1 MQKPELLAPAGNRE
15 AFEAALAAG
24 ADAIY
29 LGAGEGFNARNN
41 AENFS
46 MEDLGAACRDAH
58 LRGRKVYLTANTL
71 VMPGEMDEAL
81 KIVTGAAERGVDA
94 AIIQDVGLAQR
105 LREELP
111 ELELHTSTQMNIRD
125 AKGIEFARKL
135 GFGRV
140 TLARELSVA
149 QIAKLAKLGMD
160 LEVFIHGALCICQ
173 SGQCLMSSMIGGRS
187 ANRGVCAQPCR
198 LPYTLV
204 GEDGKRLANPGEYL
218 LSPKDLMGIDMLPK
232 LIEAGVASLKIE
244 GRMKSADYVST
255 AVGTYRAALDRAWV
269 EEDAYQA
276 TDEEK
281 AGLSEA
287 FSRGF
292 SAAYLAGERGNE
304 MMGYKR
310 PNNRGVLVGRVS
322 GFRNGMVLIDET
334 EPIEVGD
341 LLEVWTSK
349 GRTTYEVQQADD
361 VRPGKVELYIRG
373 AVSPGDR
380 LFRVRSAALTREC
393 RERTL
398 AGLNNV
404 ELTAS
409 IVARIGEPLQI
420 VVSDAAGNHGQAEG
434 AEVEPARSV
443 AITRDDVIEHVNRL
457 GGTPYVITEWDI
469 QLDEGVGMGFSALH
483 KCRAA
488 AIAAYEE
495 AVLDLA
501 AHESRNRGLDCGVLD
516 TSRVKQADKMACFAT
531 RINFNETTS
540 VAATLSDFAPE
551 RAIGPKLYATNA
563 DALRVWA
570 ALGADFAWLSP
581 ELTLAQIKQLADASP
596 IPVGLVVHGRQE
608 LMVSDHCFLM
618 AEGPCDQKCSKC
630 KRRKGAPR
638 FYKDRK
644 GYMFPVA
651 TDALGRGHLY
661 NAVKLD
667 VVHAIT
673 DLKRAGVT
681 GFAVD
686 TTLLSEDEGEQ
697 QFYRVRRAIQ
707 GKDIVKEENTTAGN
721 LFRNRT
727 GAKKTVKEKEA
738 EARAA
743 RRAERRGKTFDG
755 NRVDNHESIKAGKRA
770 RAEYEEAE
778 ARVEARAKRREK
790 GGLAGAKN
798 AKRSGEA
805 GTKRQ
810 VVRKQNRG
818 KFNGAGKYNGSGK
831 GGKPGYRK

>member
-1 MQKPELLAPAGNRE
+1 MRKPELLAPAGNRE
-15 AFEAALAAG
+15 ALEAALAAG
-24 ADAIY
+24 ADAVY
-29 LGAGEGFNARNN
+29 LGAGEGFNARCN
-41 AENFS
+41 ADNFS
-46 MEDLGAACRDAH
+46 PADLSAACRDAH
-58 LRGRKVYLTANTL
+58 LRGCKVYLTANTL
-71 VMPGEMDEAL
+71 VYPGEMDQAL
-81 KIVTGAAERGVDA
+81 SLVCAAAEAGVDA

-111 ELELHTSTQMNIRD
+111 QLELHTSTQMNIRD
-125 AKGIEFARKL
+125 AKGIEFARQL

-140 TLARELSVA
+140 TLARELSVE

-160 LEVFIHGALCICQ
+160 LEVFVHGALCICQ
-173 SGQCLMSSMIGGRS
+173 SGQCLLSSLIGGRS

-198 LPYTLV
+198 LPYTIV
-204 GEDGKRLANPGEYL
+204 DADGKKLADPGEYL
-218 LSPKDLMGIDMLPK
+218 LSPKDLMGIDYLPQ
-232 LIEAGVASLKIE
+232 LIKAGVASLKIE
-244 GRMKSADYVST
+244 GRMKSAEYVST
-255 AVGTYRAALDRAWV
+255 AVGTYRAALDRAWL
-269 EEDAYQA
+269 EEDGYEA
-276 TDEEK
+276 TAEEK

-292 SAAYLAGERGNE
+292 SPAYLVGERGNE

-322 GFRNGMVLIDET
+322 GFRNGMVQ
-334 EPIEVGD
+334 IEASEQIEAGD

-361 VRPGKVELYIRG
+361 LRPGHVELYIRG

-380 LFRVRSAALTREC
+380 LFRIRSAALAREC
-393 RERTL
+393 RERTQK
-398 AGLNNV
+398 GLQAV
-404 ELTAS
+404 ALRASVTALK
-409 IVARIGEPLQI
+409 GQPLMV
-420 VVSDAAGNHGQAEG
+420 VVSDDKGNHGQAEG
-434 AEVEPARSV
+434 APVEEARSV
-443 AITRDDVIEHVNRL
+443 AITHDDVVEHVGRL
-457 GGTPYVITEWDI
+457 GGTPYRIVEWEI

-495 AVLDLA
+495 AVLDLT
-501 AHESRNRGLDCGVLD
+501 AHEAREKGLACGVLD
-516 TSRVKQADKMACFAT
+516 TSRVPEHADPMSAFVT

-540 VAATLSDFAPE
+540 VAQTLGEFEEGKAT
-551 RAIGPKLYATNA
+551 GPKLYATNP

-596 IPVGLVVHGRQE
+596 LPLGVVVHGRQE

-618 AEGPCDQKCSKC
+618 AEGPCDGKCAKC

-644 GYMFPVA
+644 GYLFPVTA
-651 TDALGRGHLY
+651 DIHGRGHLY

-667 VVHAIT
+667 ISHAIG
-673 DLKRAGVT
+673 DLRRAGVT

-686 TTLLSEDEGEQ
+686 TTLLEEHEGEE
-697 QFYRVRRAIQ
+697 QFYRARRALQ
-707 GKDIVKEENTTAGN
+707 GKRVEKEEGCTAGN

-727 GAKKTVKEKEA
+727 GAKKTVREKEA
-738 EARAA
+738 ERRAA
-743 RRAERRGKTFDG
+743 KREQRWGKTFDG
-755 NRVDNHESIKAGKRA
+755 NRIDSEASVKAGREA
-770 RAEYEEAE
+770 RAEYETQE
-778 ARVEARAKRREK
+778 ARSQARAQRKEK

-798 AKRSGEA
+798 MQARGDA
-805 GTKRQ
+805 GTKRG
-810 VVRKQNRG
+810 VVRKENRG
-818 KFNGAGKYNGSGK
+818 KFNANKR
-831 GGKPGYRK
+831 GGKR

>member
-1 MQKPELLAPAGNRE
+1 M
-15 AFEAALAAG
+15 
-24 ADAIY
+24 Y
-29 LGAGEGFNARNN
+29 LGAGDGFNARNN

-46 MEDLGAACRDAH
+46 ADDITAACRDAH

-81 KIVTGAAERGVDA
+81 RIVSDAAERGIDA

-111 ELELHTSTQMNIRD
+111 QLELHTSTQMNIRD
-125 AKGIEFARKL
+125 KAGIEFARKL

-149 QIAKLAKLGMD
+149 QIAKLAELGMD

-198 LPYTLV
+198 LPYVMV

-218 LSPKDLMGIDMLPK
+218 LSPKDLMGIDMLPQ

-244 GRMKSADYVST
+244 GRMKSPDYVST
-255 AVGTYRAALDRAWV
+255 AVGTYRAALDRAWLDGADF
-269 EEDAYQA
+269 EA

-292 SAAYLAGERGNE
+292 SAAYLAGERGND
-304 MMGYKR
+304 MMSYKR

-322 GFRNGMVLIDET
+322 GFRNGMVLIEET
-334 EPIEVGD
+334 EKIEVGD

-349 GRTTYEVQQADD
+349 GRTSYEVQQADD

-380 LFRVRSAALTREC
+380 LFRVRSAALARDC
-393 RERTL
+393 RERTA
-398 AGLNNV
+398 AGLNSQKLSCSV
-404 ELTAS
+404 T
-409 IVARIGEPLQI
+409 ARIGEPLCI
-420 VVSDAAGNHGQAEG
+420 TVSDAAGNHGTAEG
-434 AEVEPARSV
+434 SVVEAARSV
-443 AITRDDVIEHVNRL
+443 AITKDDVMEHVARL
-457 GGTPYVITEWDI
+457 GGTPYTIDQWDI
-469 QLDEGVGMGFSALH
+469 QLDDGVGMGFSVLH

-488 AIAAYEE
+488 AIAVYEE

-501 AHESRNRGLDCGVLD
+501 AHEARERGLACGVLD
-516 TSRVKQADKMACFAT
+516 TSAVRKADDMARFAT
-531 RINFNETTS
+531 RIDFNDTSS
-540 VAATLSDFAPE
+540 VAQTLSELEPG
-551 RAIGPKLYATNA
+551 RAVGPKLYATNA

-581 ELTLAQIKQLADASP
+581 ELTLAQIKQLAQDSP

-618 AEGPCDQKCSKC
+618 AQGPCDQKCAKC
-630 KRRKGAPR
+630 ERRLGAPH

-644 GYMFPVA
+644 GYMFPIT

-686 TTLLSEDEGEQ
+686 TTLLDEEEGLR
-697 QFYRVRRAIQ
+697 QFYRVRGAIQ
-707 GKDIVKEENTTAGN
+707 GKDVRKEENTTAGN

-727 GAKKTVKEKEA
+727 GGKKSVKEKEA
-738 EARAA
+738 QAKAA
-743 RRAERRGKTFDG
+743 RREARRAKVFDG
-755 NRVDNHESIKAGKRA
+755 NRIDNKASIKEGKKA
-770 RAEYEEAE
+770 REEYEAAE
-778 ARVEARAKRREK
+778 ARIQARAQRREK
-790 GGLAGAKN
+790 GGLAGLKN
-798 AKRSGEA
+798 KGRSGEA
-805 GTKRQ
+805 GIKRQ

-818 KFNGAGKYNGSGK
+818 KFNGGPSKYNGSGK

>member
-1 MQKPELLAPAGNRE
+1 MRKPELLAPAGNRE
-15 AFEAALAAG
+15 SFEAAIAAG
-24 ADAIY
+24 ADAVY

-41 AENFS
+41 AENFGA
-46 MEDLGAACRDAH
+46 EDLEAACRDAH

-71 VMPGEMDEAL
+71 VMPGEMDDAL
-81 KIVTGAAERGVDA
+81 RIVEDAAARGIDA

-111 ELELHTSTQMNIRD
+111 QLELHTSTQMNIRD
-125 AKGIEFARKL
+125 AKGIDFARKL

-149 QIAKLAKLGMD
+149 QIAKLAKLEMD

-198 LPYTLV
+198 LPYRLV
-204 GEDGKRLANPGEYL
+204 GEDGKSLANPGEYL
-218 LSPKDLMGIDMLPK
+218 LSPKDLMGIDLLPQ

-244 GRMKSADYVST
+244 GRMKSPDYVST
-255 AVGTYRAALDRAWV
+255 AVGTYRQALDRAWIDGADF
-269 EEDAYQA
+269 EA
-276 TDEEK
+276 TPEEK
-281 AGLSEA
+281 SGLQEA

-292 SAAYLAGERGNE
+292 SAAYLAGERGND

-322 GFRNGMVLIDET
+322 GFRNGMVLIEET
-334 EPIEVGD
+334 EAIEVGD

-380 LFRVRSAALTREC
+380 LFRVRSAALARDC

-398 AGLNNV
+398 VGLNSQALSCSV
-404 ELTAS
+404 
-409 IVARIGEPLQI
+409 VARIGEPLSI
-420 VVSDAAGNHGQAEG
+420 TVSDAAGNHGHAEG
-434 AEVEPARSV
+434 APVEAARSV
-443 AITRDDVIEHVNRL
+443 AITKDDVVEHVARL
-457 GGTPYVITEWDI
+457 GGTPYVIEQWDI

-488 AIAAYEE
+488 AIEAYEE
-495 AVLDLA
+495 CVLDLA
-501 AHESRNRGLDCGVLD
+501 AHEARQRGLDCSVLD
-516 TSRVKQADKMACFAT
+516 TSRVRKVDDMARFAT
-531 RINFNETTS
+531 RINFNETSS
-540 VAATLSDFAPE
+540 VATSLSDFEPD

-581 ELTLAQIKQLADASP
+581 ELTLAQIKQLADESP
-596 IPVGLVVHGRQE
+596 IPVGLVVHGHQE

-618 AEGPCDQKCSKC
+618 AEGPCDLKCAKC
-630 KRRKGAPR
+630 ARRKGAPR

-644 GYMFPVA
+644 GYMFPVT
-651 TDALGRGHLY
+651 TDVTGRGHLY

-667 VVHAIT
+667 IVHAVG

-686 TTLLSEDEGEQ
+686 TTLLDEAEGER
-697 QFYRVRRAIQ
+697 QFYRVRGAIQ
-707 GKDIVKEENTTAGN
+707 GKDVVKEENTTAGN

-727 GAKKTVKEKEA
+727 GAKKSVKEKEA

-743 RRAERRGKTFDG
+743 RREQRRGKVFDG
-755 NRVDNHESIKAGKRA
+755 NRVDDHASVKAGKKA
-770 RAEYEEAE
+770 REEYEFAE
-778 ARVEARAKRREK
+778 ARVEARAQRREK
-790 GGLAGAKN
+790 GGLAGLKN
-798 AKRSGEA
+798 KSRGGEA
-805 GTKRQ
+805 GLKRQ

-818 KFNGAGKYNGSGK
+818 KSSGPGKYSGSGK

>member
-1 MQKPELLAPAGNRE
+1 MRKPELLAPAGNRE

-29 LGAGEGFNARNN
+29 LGAGEGFNARCN
-41 AENFS
+41 ADNFS
-46 MEDLGAACRDAH
+46 AADLAAACRDAH

-81 KIVTGAAERGVDA
+81 GLVCSAAEAGIDA

-111 ELELHTSTQMNIRD
+111 QLELHTSTQMNIRD
-125 AKGIEFARKL
+125 ARGIEFARQL

-140 TLARELSVA
+140 TLARELSVE
-149 QIAKLAKLGMD
+149 QIAKLAALGMD

-173 SGQCLMSSMIGGRS
+173 SGQCLLSSLIGGRS

-198 LPYTLV
+198 LPYSIV
-204 GEDGKRLANPGEYL
+204 DAQGKKLADPGEYL
-218 LSPKDLMGIDMLPK
+218 LSPKDLMGIDYLPQ
-232 LIEAGVASLKIE
+232 LIKAGVASLKIE
-244 GRMKSADYVST
+244 GRMKSAEYVST
-255 AVGTYRAALDRAWV
+255 AVGTYRAALDRAWL
-269 EEDAYQA
+269 EEDGYEASP
-276 TDEEK
+276 EEK

-292 SAAYLAGERGNE
+292 SPAYLAGERGNE

-322 GFRNGMVLIDET
+322 GFRNGMVQVEASEQI
-334 EPIEVGD
+334 EPGD

-361 VRPGKVELYIRG
+361 LRPGHVELYIRG

-380 LFRVRSAALTREC
+380 LFRIRSAALAREC
-393 RERTL
+393 RERTA
-398 AGLNNV
+398 AGMQAVALRASV
-404 ELTAS
+404 TALK
-409 IVARIGEPLQI
+409 GQPLMV
-420 VVSDAAGNHGQAEG
+420 VVSDDRGNHGQAEG
-434 AEVEPARSV
+434 DAVEAARSI
-443 AITRDDVIEHVNRL
+443 AITEDDVIEHVGRL
-457 GGTPYVITEWDI
+457 GGTPYRIVEWDI

-488 AIAAYEE
+488 AIDAYEE

-501 AHESRNRGLDCGVLD
+501 THERRERGLACPVLD
-516 TSRVKQADKMACFAT
+516 TSRVKPVADKMAAFVT
-531 RINFNETTS
+531 RINFNETTG
-540 VAATLSDFAPE
+540 VVQTLGEFEPGK
-551 RAIGPKLYATNA
+551 AIGPKLYATNP

-581 ELTLAQIKQLADASP
+581 ELTLAQVKQLCDASP
-596 IPVGLVVHGRQE
+596 LPLGMVVHGRQE

-618 AEGPCDQKCSKC
+618 AEGPCDGKCAKC

-644 GYMFPVA
+644 GYLFPVTA
-651 TDALGRGHLY
+651 DIYGRGHLY

-667 VVHAIT
+667 ISHAIG
-673 DLKRAGVT
+673 DLRRAGVT
-681 GFAVD
+681 GYAVD
-686 TTLLSEDEGEQ
+686 TTLLEEAEGEE
-697 QFYRVRRAIQ
+697 QFYRARRALQ
-707 GKDIVKEENTTAGN
+707 GKPVEKEEGCTAGN

-727 GAKKTVKEKEA
+727 GAKKTVREKEA
-738 EARAA
+738 ERRAA
-743 RRAERRGKTFDG
+743 KREERWGKTFDG
-755 NRVDNHESIKAGKRA
+755 NRVDSSASIKAGKEAREEYELQEARSAA
-770 RAEYEEAE
+770 RAQ
-778 ARVEARAKRREK
+778 RKEK

-798 AKRSGEA
+798 RASRGDS
-805 GTKRQ
+805 GTKRK
-810 VVRKQNRG
+810 VVRKENRG
-818 KFNGAGKYNGSGK
+818 KFPPNNR
-831 GGKPGYRK
+831 GGKR

>member
-1 MQKPELLAPAGNRE
+1 MNKPELLAPAGNRE

-58 LRGRKVYLTANTL
+58 LRGRKIYLTANAL

-81 KIVTGAAERGVDA
+81 KIVSDAAERGIDA

-198 LPYTLV
+198 LPYRLV
-204 GEDGKRLANPGEYL
+204 GEDGKCINDPGEYL
-218 LSPKDLMGIDMLPK
+218 LSPKDLMGIDILPQ
-232 LIEAGVASLKIE
+232 LIKAGVASLKIE

-255 AVGTYRAALDRAWV
+255 AVGTYRKALDRAWV
-269 EEDAYQA
+269 EEDGFEA
-276 TDEEK
+276 TAEEK

-322 GFRNGMVLIDET
+322 GFRNGMVQIEATET
-334 EPIEVGD
+334 IEVGD

-349 GRTTYEVQQADD
+349 GRTVYEVQQADD
-361 VRPGKVELYIRG
+361 LRPGKVELYIRG

-393 RERTL
+393 YERTA

-404 ELTAS
+404 GLSAAVTAK
-409 IVARIGEPLQI
+409 IGEPLQI
-420 VVSDAAGNHGQAEG
+420 VISDAAGNHGQAEG
-434 AEVEPARSV
+434 TVVEPARSV
-443 AITRDDVIEHVNRL
+443 AITRDDVIEHVARL
-457 GGTPYVITEWDI
+457 GGTPYVISEWDI

-488 AIAAYEE
+488 AIASYEE

-501 AHESRNRGLDCGVLD
+501 AHDARQRGLGCGVLD
-516 TSRVKQADKMACFAT
+516 TSGVNKIDDMARFVT

-540 VAATLSDFAPE
+540 VAQTLGELEPG
-551 RAIGPKLYATNA
+551 RAIGPKLYATNP

-581 ELTLAQIKQLADASP
+581 ELTLAQIKQLADESP

-618 AEGPCDQKCSKC
+618 AEGPCDQKCAKC
-630 KRRKGAPR
+630 SRRKGQQR
-638 FYKDRK
+638 YYKDRK
-644 GYMFPVA
+644 GYMFPVT
-651 TDALGRGHLY
+651 TDINGRGHLY

-667 VVHAIT
+667 IAHAIG

-681 GFAVD
+681 GYAVD
-686 TTLLSEDEGEQ
+686 TTLLDEAEGEE
-697 QFYRVRRAIQ
+697 QFYRARRALQ
-707 GKDIVKEENTTAGN
+707 GKDVVKEESTTAGN

-738 EARAA
+738 E
-743 RRAERRGKTFDG
+743 RRAQRRTKVFDG
-755 NRVDNHESIKAGKRA
+755 NRVDDAGSIKAGKDA
-770 RAEYEEAE
+770 RAEYEYAE
-778 ARVEARAKRREK
+778 ARVEARSKRREK

-798 AKRSGEA
+798 AMRSGEA
-805 GTKRQ
+805 GLKRQ

-818 KFNGAGKYNGSGK
+818 KFNGTGKYNGSGK

>member
-1 MQKPELLAPAGNRE
+1 MRKPELLAPAGNRE
-15 AFEAALAAG
+15 SFEAALAAG

-46 MEDLGAACRDAH
+46 ADDLSAACRDAH

-71 VMPGEMDEAL
+71 VMPGEMDDAL
-81 KIVTGAAERGVDA
+81 KLVFDAAERGIDA

-111 ELELHTSTQMNIRD
+111 QLELHTSTQMNIRD
-125 AKGIEFARKL
+125 AKGIEFAQKL

-140 TLARELSVA
+140 TLARELSVE

-198 LPYTLV
+198 LPYMLV

-255 AVGTYRAALDRAWV
+255 AVGTYRKALDRAWLEGADFEV
-269 EEDAYQA
+269 AQ
-276 TDEEK
+276 EEK

-292 SAAYLAGERGNE
+292 TQAYLAGERGND

-322 GFRNGMVLIDET
+322 GFRNGMVLIEET
-334 EPIEVGD
+334 ETIEVGD

-380 LFRVRSAALTREC
+380 LFRVRSAALARDC
-393 RERTL
+393 RERTV
-398 AGLNNV
+398 AGLNSQQLSCSV
-404 ELTAS
+404 
-409 IVARIGEPLQI
+409 VARLGEPLAI
-420 VVSDAAGNHGQAEG
+420 TVSDESGNHGHAEG
-434 AEVEPARSV
+434 ALVEAARSV
-443 AITRDDVIEHVNRL
+443 AITSDDVKEHVARL
-457 GGTPYVITEWDI
+457 GGTPYTIANWDI
-469 QLDEGVGMGFSALH
+469 QLDDGVGMGFSALH

-488 AIAAYEE
+488 AIQAYED

-501 AHESRNRGLDCGVLD
+501 AHESRERGLSCGVLD
-516 TSRVKQADKMACFAT
+516 TSAVRKADDMVRFPT
-531 RINFNETTS
+531 RINFNETSS
-540 VAATLSDFAPE
+540 VAQTLSEFTSD
-551 RAIGPKLYATNA
+551 RAVGPKLYATNA
-563 DALRVWA
+563 DVLRVWA

-581 ELTLAQIKQLADASP
+581 ELTLAQIKQLADESP
-596 IPVGLVVHGRQE
+596 IPVGLVVHGYQE

-618 AEGPCDQKCSKC
+618 AEGPCDQKCAKC
-630 KRRKGAPR
+630 ARRKGAPR

-644 GYMFPVA
+644 GYMFRVT
-651 TDALGRGHLY
+651 TDIYGRGHLY

-667 VVHAIT
+667 IVHAVA

-686 TTLLSEDEGEQ
+686 TTLLDETEGER
-697 QFYRVRRAIQ
+697 QFYRVRGAIQ
-707 GKDIVKEENTTAGN
+707 GKDVVKEENTTAGN

-727 GAKKTVKEKEA
+727 GAKKSVKEKEA

-743 RRAERRGKTFDG
+743 RREARRGKTFDG
-755 NRVDNHESIKAGKRA
+755 NRIDSQTSIKAGKQA
-770 RAEYEEAE
+770 RAEYEVAE
-778 ARVEARAKRREK
+778 ARVEARQQRREK
-790 GGLAGAKN
+790 GGLAGLKN
-798 AKRSGEA
+798 KSHGGEA
-805 GTKRQ
+805 GLKRQ
-810 VVRKQNRG
+810 VVRKQNR
-818 KFNGAGKYNGSGK
+818 GKYNGSGK